1 MKSWLLVSVLLT
13 SLSLS
18 AATTPT
24 AVGEQGAKQVTTP
37 RSGQSMEKV
46 RESFG
51 EPEQQAPAIGEPP
64 ITRWVYK
71 DFTVYFEHDRVIHS
85 VKHRG

>member
-1 MKSWLLVSVLLT
+1 MKSWLLTGVLVT
-13 SLSLS
+13 SLGLS

-24 AVGEQGAKQVTTP
+24 AVGEQGSQQVTTP

-51 EPEQQAPAIGEPP
+51 EPQRRSPAVGEPP